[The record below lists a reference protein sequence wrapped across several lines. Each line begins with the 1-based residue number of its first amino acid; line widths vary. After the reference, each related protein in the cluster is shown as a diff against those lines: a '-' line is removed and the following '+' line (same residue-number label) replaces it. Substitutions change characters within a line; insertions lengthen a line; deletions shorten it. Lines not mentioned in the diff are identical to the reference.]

1 MNLIFATSNA
11 HKVKEIASV
20 LPEGYTV
27 QSLKDIGFTEELPE
41 TRDTIEGNSLQKAEY
56 LAEKLGVTCF
66 SEDTGLEIN
75 VLDGRPGVYSARY
88 AGPEATFT
96 DNVNKV
102 LGEMEGLANRRAR
115 FKTVITYFVPAPKGS
130 TPKSEGST
138 PKPPKGGFN
147 TSQMAVEA
155 SLQGGLEGEADIN
168 TSQDEAVKAPFGGL
182 GAVYYSDGK
191 YVQFTGLCEGT
202 ILTEPRGTEG
212 FGYDPIFVPDGCN
225 LSFAEMRLNEKN
237 QYSHRRKAVDAFL
250 GFLKS
255 S

>member
-66 SEDTGLEIN
+66 AEDTGLEIN

-102 LGEMEGLANRRAR
+102 LGEMQGLANRRAR
-115 FKTVITYFVPAPKGS
+115 FKTVITYFYG
-130 TPKSEGST
+130 
-138 PKPPKGGFN
+138 
-147 TSQMAVEA
+147 
-155 SLQGGLEGEADIN
+155 
-168 TSQDEAVKAPFGGL
+168 
-182 GAVYYSDGK
+182 GK

-202 ILTEPRGTEG
+202 ILTEPRGAEG